1 MADYVPKFTPGDSFT
16 TTTSADVVG
25 GRLVSVSGSKTVAN
39 SGADVATVIGVAG
52 FDALSGEKVT
62 VWPRS
67 GGIHRLVANGAITAG
82 AKVISATGGKVA
94 TIGAG
99 TNAIGIALQTAVNDL
114 DVIDVLFL

>member
-1 MADYVPKFTPGDSFT
+1 MADYTPKFTPGEAVSMT
-16 TTTSADVVG
+16 VGADVTG
-25 GRLVSVSGSKTVAN
+25 QRLVAVSGSKTISPA
-39 SGADVATVIGVAG
+39 GADAANVIGVAG
-52 FDALSGEKVT
+52 FDAVAGDRVT
-62 VWPRS
+62 VYTRA

-99 TNAIGIALQTAVNDL
+99 ANPIGIALQTAVNDL